1 MTKRVLQLLWEIL
14 VYMVQQVVDSLSEG
28 KQVSDLLFEIILL
41 KLLKGLVIIAAS
53 TSLAGV

>member
-1 MTKRVLQLLWEIL
+1 
-14 VYMVQQVVDSLSEG
+14 MVQQVVDSLSEG